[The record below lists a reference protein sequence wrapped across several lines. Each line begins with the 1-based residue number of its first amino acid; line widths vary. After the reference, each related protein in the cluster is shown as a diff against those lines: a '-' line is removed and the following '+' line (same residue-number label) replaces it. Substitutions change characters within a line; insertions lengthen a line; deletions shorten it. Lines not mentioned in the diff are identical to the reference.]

1 MAEANICP
9 AGHGRSCVHCP
20 LRTGTEFGGLDGEDL
35 EFLERHITRRTYGRK
50 ETILITNESGL
61 VGVAAGA
68 VALRKSNVRGQ
79 SSLVRLVHAGELF
92 GQPYFFSNIS
102 TVVEAVTLT
111 RTSLCLISGRA
122 VRALLNR
129 NPRLMEGFLQS
140 VAQEVHRAEEQQL
153 DLSTLSV
160 RGRIAR
166 LLLDLTGRYGRRIDG
181 RTVIRLPLARQDI
194 AAMLYTR
201 PETVARVIG
210 ALTRDGIALF
220 QGKVVTVPD
229 IDALALEAECA
240 SP

>member
-1 MAEANICP
+1 M
-9 AGHGRSCVHCP
+9 
-20 LRTGTEFGGLDGEDL
+20 
-35 EFLERHITRRTYGRK
+35 
-50 ETILITNESGL
+50 
-61 VGVAAGA
+61 
-68 VALRKSNVRGQ
+68 
-79 SSLVRLVHAGELF
+79 
-92 GQPYFFSNIS
+92 
-102 TVVEAVTLT
+102 
-111 RTSLCLISGRA
+111 
-122 VRALLNR
+122 
-129 NPRLMEGFLQS
+129 
-140 VAQEVHRAEEQQL
+140 
-153 DLSTLSV
+153 